1 MRAPETPASYPGECA
16 RGAISAE
23 SSNDCSLQD
32 FCMSL
37 AAGQVIS
44 GHGENALIL
53 LCHKMLA
60 RFDTGLSVMKLL
72 TRGGG

>member
-1 MRAPETPASYPGECA
+1 
-16 RGAISAE
+16 
-23 SSNDCSLQD
+23 
-32 FCMSL
+32 MSL

-44 GHGENALIL
+44 GHGENALIS
-53 LCHKMLA
+53 LCHKTLA